1 FYLTGVFLGKVGR
14 LFAAA
19 IKATPMAIRKNEKNW
34 PRVNGPINS
43 ASGSRKFSMMILKIA
58 YQMKNKP
65 VRTPF
70 GWRVR
75 VRTNHKMRNKTIPSK
90 NASQSCDGWRADKIE
105 RSAVATSG

>member
-1 FYLTGVFLGKVGR
+1 MPFRGNERKIRIPQHEFYFTGVFLGKVGR

-43 ASGSRKFSMMILKIA
+43 ASGSRKFSIRILKIA
-58 YQMKNKP
+58 YQMKNSA

-75 VRTNHKMRNKTIPSK
+75 VRTNHRMSKKTV
-90 NASQSCDGWRADKIE
+90 AS
-105 RSAVATSG
+105 